1 MVIRAPK
8 RVAPS
13 KIQQILSAGKQ
24 QLNEEEYN
32 KLVSLILDLQSY
44 GLTPWINAELGK
56 LMSGLQW
63 ELEIGESPEW
73 QQALIACDRE
83 FLGRDLKDMCLDAG
97 VSPDGHKKELCARLY
112 QAAVPEVVEI
122 MEPILE
128 KEETV
133 EQPPAENVYSVP
145 YWPELKGVFVGGCVA
160 RGPGSSF
167 RAKAHAHNRKDDPHF
182 GWICVRSIKRVGD
195 IEGNVI
201 TKPSRLLWHEYAHI
215 LTPGHYH
222 DDVWRR
228 KMRELGQPI
237 PKQYEKKPRR

>member
-8 RVAPS
+8 RIAPS
-13 KIQQILSAGKQ
+13 KIQQILAAGKQ
-24 QLNEEEYN
+24 QLGDEEYN
-32 KLVSLILDLQSY
+32 KLVSLLMDLQVY

-83 FLGRDLKDMCLDAG
+83 FLGRELKDMCLYAG

-112 QAAVPEVVEI
+112 EADVPEVVEM

-133 EQPPAENVYSVP
+133 EQPPAQVLTQTEPLYRTPLRVAKDRLEDLRRTAPDEFYHRRQIIEAAIKEREQGKTKTMSQFNLS
-145 YWPELKGVFVGGCVA
+145 ELQ
-160 RGPGSSF
+160 
-167 RAKAHAHNRKDDPHF
+167 
-182 GWICVRSIKRVGD
+182 
-195 IEGNVI
+195 E
-201 TKPSRLLWHEYAHI
+201 LLRFTDRIY
-215 LTPGHYH
+215 
-222 DDVWRR
+222 R
-228 KMRELGQPI
+228 
-237 PKQYEKKPRR
+237 